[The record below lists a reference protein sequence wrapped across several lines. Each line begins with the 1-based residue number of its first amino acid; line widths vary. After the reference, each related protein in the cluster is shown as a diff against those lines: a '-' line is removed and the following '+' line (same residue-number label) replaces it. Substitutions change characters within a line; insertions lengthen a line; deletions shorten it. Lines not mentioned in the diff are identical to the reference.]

1 MDESII
7 DLVELS
13 GTIEDTCISTGYF
26 ERLIIVYHHLKK
38 SGLILLLF
46 LYLFF

>member
-26 ERLIIVYHHLKK
+26 ERLK
-38 SGLILLLF
+38 
-46 LYLFF
+46 